1 MKSRNF
7 ALSSAITQYSI
18 SIIPTLGSGGP
29 QSGPVKH
36 ICLSLCL
43 CVSVSVGSSASLFG
57 EHLRGPYFSAAHA
70 AAGHRFRSIIS
81 TVVLYPHTGV
91 RRTPVGSSWAY
102 MSVSLHICLVE
113 LICPSLCLSVYL
125 SLCPVVLVD
134 FWRSKRAAR
143 NCAQRMRPQATGSN
157 PLSGSIICPSVRSSA
172 GLLQFLY
179 LYSCPAWESSVVMHL
194 SPDWGPKDPSGV
206 QSSLYFRVSVY
217 LSLCPV
223 FRVAF
228 WRSKRSPLNLN

>member
-102 MSVSLHICLVE
+102 MSVSLSGRPRRFLEIICV
-113 LICPSLCLSVYL
+113 
-125 SLCPVVLVD
+125 
-134 FWRSKRAAR
+134 AR
-143 NCAQRMRPQATGSN
+143 NCAQRMRPQATSSN
-157 PLSGSIICPSVRSSA
+157 PLSDSIICPSVRPVVRGPFA
-172 GLLQFLY
+172 VFVFVFI
-179 LYSCPAWESSVVMHL
+179 SSV
-194 SPDWGPKDPSGV
+194 GV
-206 QSSLYFRVSVY
+206 QRRGAFIVLIV
-217 LSLCPV
+217 LSHFDLRLHTSCTLITNV
-223 FRVAF
+223 V
-228 WRSKRSPLNLN
+228 